1 MGSRRSTTSQK
12 KSKERFKTL
21 KAKRMTTVKFLKSGY
36 RTQGSWLYFSNG
48 VACRRSFIL
57 PELSGSQMGH
67 LKRRGLVPPG
77 QSRFLNGTILKNA
90 SKDYRL
96 IHLAFAN
103 HPLFL
108 YICIFFY
115 CSVNA
120 HQRTINALWDAED
133 RVEELENHEVE
144 SISTL
149 HRQIRK
155 LRCKYL
161 PYYLKISL
169 SYYFILFH

>member
-21 KAKRMTTVKFLKSGY
+21 KAKRMTTVKFLKSGGLGTCLAELKATKKALDASQTKIQELQNAHR
-36 RTQGSWLYFSNG
+36 RTTNALQ
-48 VACRRSFIL
+48 
-57 PELSGSQMGH
+57 ELQ
-67 LKRRGLVPPG
+67 
-77 QSRFLNGTILKNA
+77 
-90 SKDYRL
+90 
-96 IHLAFAN
+96 
-103 HPLFL
+103 
-108 YICIFFY
+108 
-115 CSVNA
+115 NA

-155 LRCKYL
+155 LRCNGKSNSKKSEKL
-161 PYYLKISL
+161 ITFVLQL
-169 SYYFILFH
+169 T

>member
-21 KAKRMTTVKFLKSGY
+21 KAKLNVDCY
-36 RTQGSWLYFSNG
+36 N
-48 VACRRSFIL
+48 
-57 PELSGSQMGH
+57 
-67 LKRRGLVPPG
+67 RGL
-77 QSRFLNGTILKNA
+77 GTCLAELKATKKALDASQTKIQELQNA
-90 SKDYRL
+90 HRRTTNAL
-96 IHLAFAN
+96 QELQ
-103 HPLFL
+103 
-108 YICIFFY
+108 
-115 CSVNA
+115 NA

-155 LRCKYL
+155 LRSENQTLKNPRNLLRSRSNL
-161 PYYLKISL
+161 PDNNNNNNKKNQNN
-169 SYYFILFH
+169 FFFK

>member
-36 RTQGSWLYFSNG
+36 RTQVNVDCYN
-48 VACRRSFIL
+48 
-57 PELSGSQMGH
+57 
-67 LKRRGLVPPG
+67 RGLG
-77 QSRFLNGTILKNA
+77 ICLAELKATKKALDASQTKIQELQNA
-90 SKDYRL
+90 HRRTTNAL
-96 IHLAFAN
+96 QELQ
-103 HPLFL
+103 
-108 YICIFFY
+108 
-115 CSVNA
+115 NA

-169 SYYFILFH
+169 FYYFILFH

>member
-1 MGSRRSTTSQK
+1 M
-12 KSKERFKTL
+12 
-21 KAKRMTTVKFLKSGY
+21 Y
-36 RTQGSWLYFSNG
+36 
-48 VACRRSFIL
+48 
-57 PELSGSQMGH
+57 
-67 LKRRGLVPPG
+67 
-77 QSRFLNGTILKNA
+77 
-90 SKDYRL
+90 
-96 IHLAFAN
+96 
-103 HPLFL
+103 
-108 YICIFFY
+108 FFY
-115 CSVNA
+115 CSVNVDCYNRGLGTCLAELKATKKALDASQTKIQELQNAHRRTTNALQELQNA

>member
-1 MGSRRSTTSQK
+1 
-12 KSKERFKTL
+12 
-21 KAKRMTTVKFLKSGY
+21 
-36 RTQGSWLYFSNG
+36 
-48 VACRRSFIL
+48 
-57 PELSGSQMGH
+57 MGH

-115 CSVNA
+115 CSVNVDCYNRGLGTCLAELKATKKALDASQTKIQELQNAHRRTTNALQELQNA

>member
-1 MGSRRSTTSQK
+1 MGIVRKVHGCISLMESPVDGVLYSQ
-12 KSKERFKTL
+12 SCPVLRWVT
-21 KAKRMTTVKFLKSGY
+21 
-36 RTQGSWLYFSNG
+36 W
-48 VACRRSFIL
+48 
-57 PELSGSQMGH
+57 
-67 LKRRGLVPPG
+67 RRGLVPPG

>member
-21 KAKRMTTVKFLKSGY
+21 KAKRMTTTEFYTPRAVRFLDGSPEDEVLY
-36 RTQGSWLYFSNG
+36 LQGSL
-48 VACRRSFIL
+48 
-57 PELSGSQMGH
+57 
-67 LKRRGLVPPG
+67 
-77 QSRFLNGTILKNA
+77 
-90 SKDYRL
+90 
-96 IHLAFAN
+96 
-103 HPLFL
+103 
-108 YICIFFY
+108 
-115 CSVNA
+115 VNA

-155 LRCKYL
+155 LRSENQALKNPRNLLRSRSNL
-161 PYYLKISL
+161 PDNNNNNKKKNQNN
-169 SYYFILFH
+169 FFFK